1 MKTHSLE
8 ERGGKWGS
16 VSGAAV
22 PPGCPQAESL
32 ERRLGQGVRRGG
44 PLLLPP
50 GQTDSAWPR
59 VLGTLLSLGENKA
72 LSKQRARRLQW
83 HLLQFWTGFDVP
95 T

>member
-1 MKTHSLE
+1 MGL
-8 ERGGKWGS
+8 
-16 VSGAAV
+16 
-22 PPGCPQAESL
+22 
-32 ERRLGQGVRRGG
+32 RLGSCCAPGLPAGRVSRKTAGAGSPGGG